1 MKELPKAY
9 NPAEVEEKIYKMW
22 EKEGYF
28 TPKIDPK
35 KKPFVIVIPPPNIT
49 GTLHMGHALNNTIQ
63 DVLIRWHRMIG
74 EPTLWLPGTDHAGIA
89 TQNVV
94 EKELVKEGKTR
105 HDVGREKLI
114 KLIWEWKEKYGN
126 LIIDQLK
133 KLGCSCDW
141 SRIRFTMDEGYS
153 KAVLETFIHFYKKGY
168 LYRGERVINWCP
180 RCMTALSD
188 IELEYVSEKSFLWY
202 IKYPLVQSSGPKAQG
217 YITVATTRPET
228 MLGDTAVAVNP
239 GDKRYKNLIGKKA
252 ILPIVNR
259 EIPIIADSL
268 VDPKF
273 GTGAVKVTPAHD
285 PVDFEISE
293 RHKLPK
299 IVVIASDGT
308 MTKEVPSQYFKMDR
322 HECREAVVDHL
333 KQRGLLQK
341 IKDYTHNIAHCYRC
355 DTVVEPLLSLQW
367 FVKMD
372 NLAKPAIK
380 VVKENKIKFIPKR
393 WEKVYLNWIEN
404 LKDWCISRQIW
415 WGHRIPVW
423 YCRETKNVDCKAKN
437 GVIVSLEPPKKCP
450 YCSSI
455 KLVQDPDVLDTW
467 FSSALWP
474 HATLG
479 WPEKTK
485 DIGYFYPTTVLSTAR
500 DIIYLWVA
508 RMIMTGLEFMNKIPF
523 SEVYI
528 HATVLTKQGKR
539 MSKSLGTGVDPIN
552 LIEKYGADATRFGLI
567 WQVAQTQ
574 DMRFSEEAIV
584 SAQRFANK
592 IWNASRFVIS
602 NLDLERVKGLDDRKL
617 KLTVEDKRILSD
629 CKKLVNKT
637 THYFTKYDFHHAAEG
652 IYHFFWH
659 IYCDIY
665 IENSKKRLY
674 EAKNKDDGL
683 TAQWVLY
690 KILTDSL
697 KLLHPLMP
705 FVTEEIWQKLG
716 EKKPLIIQEWP
727 KL

>member
-333 KQRGLLQK
+333 KQLGLLQK

>member
-94 EKELVKEGKTR
+94 EKELVKEGKNR

-308 MTKEVPSQYFKMDR
+308 MTKEAPSQYFKMDR
-322 HECREAVVDHL
+322 HECRETVVDHL
-333 KQRGLLQK
+333 KQLGLLQK

-485 DIGYFYPTTVLSTAR
+485 DLGYFYPTTVLSTAR

>member
-168 LYRGERVINWCP
+168 LYRGEKVINWCP